1 MLGKAK
7 LDTIEVLISKTLI
20 ESHRK
25 FVSVNNVVLWEY
37 NEMKE
42 EIENPETFVEYTI
55 QIRLI

>member
-7 LDTIEVLISKTLI
+7 LDTFEVLISKTLI

-37 NEMKE
+37 NEMKD
-42 EIENPETFVEYTI
+42 EIKNPETFVEYTI